1 MCWDLLLRESVP
13 WSFCSSQRC
22 CLTSLQR
29 INTWYLFQSCP
40 QSSGPVPVF
49 PLFLSPSCV
58 LTKKILKSI
67 YTHILAFVVVF
78 QCHGYQGSENPRH
91 TECSHQAQHKTG
103 SCNRNRLHSF
113 RKLQSESQDHSA
125 SCNKQLS
132 GHLCSNHH
140 PTQRYVQ
147 GWPLLKQR
155 FITVYILIFLDP
167 ILRTSLLL
175 TYYSIFFLWLS
186 FDYCLNSLLPCWR
199 SSICDTKISVMKL
212 FE

>member
-1 MCWDLLLRESVP
+1 MLRPLAQGIGPLILLQQSEMLSNFSAE
-13 WSFCSSQRC
+13 
-22 CLTSLQR
+22 
-29 INTWYLFQSCP
+29 NKYLV
-40 QSSGPVPVF
+40 PVPVLPPVF
-49 PLFLSPSCV
+49 RSSSSLSPISLSFLC
-58 LTKKILKSI
+58 THQKNTI

-91 TECSHQAQHKTG
+91 TECSHQAQHKSG

-147 GWPLLKQR
+147 G
-155 FITVYILIFLDP
+155 
-167 ILRTSLLL
+167 
-175 TYYSIFFLWLS
+175 
-186 FDYCLNSLLPCWR
+186 
-199 SSICDTKISVMKL
+199 
-212 FE
+212 